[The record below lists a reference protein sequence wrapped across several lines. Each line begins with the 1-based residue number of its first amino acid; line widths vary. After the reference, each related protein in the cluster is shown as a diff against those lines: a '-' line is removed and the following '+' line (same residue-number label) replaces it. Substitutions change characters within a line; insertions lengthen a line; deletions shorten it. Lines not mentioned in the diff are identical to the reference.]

1 MAACVSI
8 LSYHS
13 PETQPPWSR
22 QQPGGSRQVGGPRA
36 LPENPGSQASCCF
49 HSSLESSPWLP
60 RLCREAGVLS
70 ASGVCLPGRRA
81 VLDSSA
87 RSGRGGSWGRKGP
100 RPVPGAHQTSPSWPK
115 QYWEPPTVLAVA
127 TPYDPVWAHLHWLV
141 NELVTSGRG
150 KVALA

>member
-8 LSYHS
+8 LFYHS
-13 PETQPPWSR
+13 PETQPPWGR
-22 QQPGGSRQVGGPRA
+22 KQPAGRWEVPELYLRILAAKPPAVSTPPQSQILGFQGCVGK
-36 LPENPGSQASCCF
+36 L
-49 HSSLESSPWLP
+49 
-60 RLCREAGVLS
+60 AGVLS